1 MSVTLRGLPL
11 DDYSGDHAKGEA
23 NGQSIHSFGATW
35 HVLSATSNVSPVAPT
50 APTTPNRTPSHG
62 HQRSDQ

>member
-1 MSVTLRGLPL
+1 MSVTLRGLL
-11 DDYSGDHAKGEA
+11 LYHYSGDHAKGEP
-23 NGQSIHSFGATW
+23 NGQSIRRFGGTW

-50 APTTPNRTPSHG
+50 APTTPNPTPSHG